1 MLTAQLKD
9 KQEARKKPVA
19 AIVAVSVIALLAIG
33 WLGYSSYLL
42 FEWSRF
48 LHAVRGQPGIVV
60 LSYAKQ
66 NGRYHIQGFKD
77 PLAEDPA
84 KLLAKEGIDPQ
95 NAEFDLAPFYSLDDA
110 IVLKRAQVML
120 HPPASVKLTE
130 RDGQL
135 IAEGSAEPKWIAR
148 IEERG
153 PWIAGVH
160 GVDISH
166 LQNSDWVQMEPL
178 KHVIESQVL
187 LFPLGRAELEPG
199 QEIKLAEAEKNIH
212 GLLAQAGTLNE
223 QVSLELIGHTDSTGI
238 EASNL
243 ALSAERAA
251 RIRAALLRGGVS
263 QATLRPRGV
272 GASQPLR
279 TEDSEEGRRLNRSVT
294 LKVVFSPS
302 TPYN

>member
-1 MLTAQLKD
+1 
-9 KQEARKKPVA
+9 
-19 AIVAVSVIALLAIG
+19 
-33 WLGYSSYLL
+33 
-42 FEWSRF
+42 
-48 LHAVRGQPGIVV
+48 
-60 LSYAKQ
+60 
-66 NGRYHIQGFKD
+66 
-77 PLAEDPA
+77 
-84 KLLAKEGIDPQ
+84 
-95 NAEFDLAPFYSLDDA
+95 
-110 IVLKRAQVML
+110 
-120 HPPASVKLTE
+120 
-130 RDGQL
+130 
-135 IAEGSAEPKWIAR
+135 
-148 IEERG
+148 
-153 PWIAGVH
+153 
-160 GVDISH
+160 
-166 LQNSDWVQMEPL
+166 
-178 KHVIESQVL
+178 VIESQVL